1 MDLAADRPTLAVTCT
16 LVVQLKGQ
24 GIVRQDSTKSAA
36 GRHIVYLPRFAVEV
50 LLHRQSQ
57 EQPNT
62 NNAVFATRNGTWASA
77 VWELHGTDPGMS
89 RGQLYGRAM
98 RIRRDRIAPTV
109 CAIAFA
115 YLGAALPLLLIVA
128 LLKNSFID
136 TLTSGQIAEE
146 VVRTLVGSIGLVLAI
161 PITTA
166 VAVLAVSADDPAAQ
180 GARSAPVDV
189 SLPA

>member
-1 MDLAADRPTLAVTCT
+1 MTGAL
-16 LVVQLKGQ
+16 VQLKGQ

-57 EQPNT
+57 EPPNT
-62 NNAVFATRNGTWASA
+62 NNAVFATRNGTWVSA

-89 RGQLYGRAM
+89 RRQLFGHPM
-98 RIRRDRIAPTV
+98 RIGRDHIASTV
-109 CAIAFA
+109 YTIAFG

-146 VVRTLVGSIGLVLAI
+146 AVRTLVGSIGLVLAI